1 MEVKTTFIE
10 GVLLVQ
16 PQVFGDARGWFCET
30 YNEARYREA
39 GIMETFV
46 QDNQSYS
53 QKNVVRGLHFQRPPF
68 TQAKLVSVIRGA
80 VLDVAVDLRRN
91 SPTYG
96 QYFSALLSGEN
107 HLQLFVPK
115 GFAHGF
121 SVLDNDTVFA
131 YKCSNLYNKESEGS
145 IIYNDPTIAVD
156 WQVENPII
164 SEKDQNGVL
173 FRDFVT
179 PFDML

>member
-1 MEVKTTFIE
+1 
-10 GVLLVQ
+10 
-16 PQVFGDARGWFCET
+16 
-30 YNEARYREA
+30 
-39 GIMETFV
+39 
-46 QDNQSYS
+46 
-53 QKNVVRGLHFQRPPF
+53 
-68 TQAKLVSVIRGA
+68 
-80 VLDVAVDLRRN
+80 
-91 SPTYG
+91 
-96 QYFSALLSGEN
+96 

-121 SVLDNDTVFA
+121 SVLENDTVFA

-179 PFDML
+179 PFDMP